1 MLHTFAF
8 KPTALYLAVALAL
21 AGCGGT
27 GQDTGES
34 QNHSQTIQGVA
45 IDGYVARATV
55 FLDYDNNGTRDPWE
69 PFAFTDD
76 SGYFSYNPLTNTDYC
91 SASVDPQLSLY
102 CLRTTRVLKE
112 TVLRVDG
119 GYDVLTGEPFMGQLS
134 RRLDLSSGSPVNAL
148 VSPLTT
154 LLTDLRN
161 PTDRTALMTLLGIKD
176 ADLEVDFL
184 AGTIETSLLNATL
197 KAHKIVSLFAG
208 LLEDHYSEIGSQAGA
223 ANDMSAAIYRHLARQ
238 MVERQLSL
246 DEILEDA
253 QAVTDILEAAELDAQ
268 RIYDQWD
275 MLLPPPVQTTD
286 YNRVQEQGAQLAQTV
301 NELIPGDLVA
311 NSPEDIQGRARLVE
325 ALTLKALKG
334 GAERSSF
341 DNAINFIRNTD
352 NQDLLSALIE
362 HLGHPTADL
371 TRLLQHSFTGQDL
384 ASAEA
389 IGNLIRLPQDA
400 EPFQQIGGRQ
410 LRVSDMDLGFAPNH
424 LNDSEVEIYFHAA
437 NNHSDRGT
445 FDACVKYI
453 KDASTD
459 GKLGDA
465 NTRGKLVKG
474 YWSLLDANRNGGASY
489 SLLLNIE
496 FLGAVYQAI
505 LKPAGMVTVQNA
517 TMQVIRFDHAGE
529 LRAWHS
535 ATGLQ
540 DTTSLPQTD
549 ADCVQ
554 RLPSRIGI

>member
-1 MLHTFAF
+1 MVIHRSINMLHTFAF

-208 LLEDHYSEIGSQAGA
+208 LLEDHYSEIGAPQSTATWLGRWSS
-223 ANDMSAAIYRHLARQ
+223 AN
-238 MVERQLSL
+238 
-246 DEILEDA
+246 
-253 QAVTDILEAAELDAQ
+253 
-268 RIYDQWD
+268 
-275 MLLPPPVQTTD
+275 
-286 YNRVQEQGAQLAQTV
+286 
-301 NELIPGDLVA
+301 
-311 NSPEDIQGRARLVE
+311 
-325 ALTLKALKG
+325 
-334 GAERSSF
+334 
-341 DNAINFIRNTD
+341 
-352 NQDLLSALIE
+352 
-362 HLGHPTADL
+362 
-371 TRLLQHSFTGQDL
+371 
-384 ASAEA
+384 
-389 IGNLIRLPQDA
+389 
-400 EPFQQIGGRQ
+400 
-410 LRVSDMDLGFAPNH
+410 
-424 LNDSEVEIYFHAA
+424 
-437 NNHSDRGT
+437 
-445 FDACVKYI
+445 
-453 KDASTD
+453 
-459 GKLGDA
+459 
-465 NTRGKLVKG
+465 
-474 YWSLLDANRNGGASY
+474 
-489 SLLLNIE
+489 
-496 FLGAVYQAI
+496 
-505 LKPAGMVTVQNA
+505 
-517 TMQVIRFDHAGE
+517 
-529 LRAWHS
+529 
-535 ATGLQ
+535 
-540 DTTSLPQTD
+540 
-549 ADCVQ
+549 
-554 RLPSRIGI
+554 